1 MNVICRISPSLA
13 TAHIYMLHVDC
24 FIIEGVE
31 IGSEHYAL
39 ISEGQVIDEETY
51 IRELQGVYWIGR
63 DM

>member
-1 MNVICRISPSLA
+1 
-13 TAHIYMLHVDC
+13 MLHVDC

-51 IRELQGVYWIGR
+51 IRELQAVYWIGR